1 MYIIM
6 LVFGIGMGLITQIF
20 SSTTTTADATT
31 LSPDNVNA
39 IMTNNAA
46 FADPISQ
53 ATAMTA
59 AFGEPF
65 YVLNDSKDTGNE
77 VVNLEPPQTKD
88 SYIAQGY
95 MQGIGNVSE
104 RGTYVTTYSSPII
117 SSVGKG
123 LIVKNDHVATLLP
136 RIQADMTIGE
146 TDC

>member
-20 SSTTTTADATT
+20 SSTITTADATT

-65 YVLNDSKDTGNE
+65 YVLSLSQNCLSVNDDT
-77 VVNLEPPQTKD
+77 
-88 SYIAQGY
+88 A
-95 MQGIGNVSE
+95 
-104 RGTYVTTYSSPII
+104 
-117 SSVGKG
+117 
-123 LIVKNDHVATLLP
+123 
-136 RIQADMTIGE
+136 
-146 TDC
+146 